1 MDHSKRWQIEPRI
14 TPEAEEALKAFPPI
28 IRQLLFNRG
37 YASDEAARKFLK
49 ASVAFDTSPWQ
60 LHGMEKVID
69 RLENAILNQEPIV
82 IYGDYDVDGVTA
94 TVLLVQLLKSIGAIV
109 HEYIPNRFDEGYG
122 LNIEALDAIKAEG
135 VKIVVTVDCGI
146 RSLDEIEYGNNL
158 ELDLIVSDH
167 HHPGEELPR
176 AYAIIN
182 PKQSGDLYPDKDLA
196 GVGVA
201 FKIAEAL
208 MDRMPD
214 NGFNKDDLLDLV
226 ALGTVADL
234 APLVGENRSLV
245 RRGLNQL
252 RQTKRQGIF
261 SLAAV
266 AGLDLRNLNAGNIG
280 FGLGPRLNAAG
291 RLESAL
297 AAYNLLS
304 TTDVFEAGQLA
315 QKLEIQNNDRQQVTR
330 TMQAQ
335 AEKLVLDDNPDA
347 FLLFA
352 VDPDFNPGVVGLA
365 ASRLSEIFYRPVI
378 VASKGEETTRGSC
391 RSIPEFHITEALEK
405 CADLLI
411 RYGGHAAAAGF
422 TVENSKLLELKQRLT
437 SYAEL
442 KLIGMELSPS
452 LSADGRVS
460 LSELDIKLLEQL
472 AWFEPTGYGN
482 PEPVF
487 VSEGLRVSSSRAV
500 GRDGKHLKLSVTDG
514 YSHFDAIAFQLGKL
528 QPSLPEFVDLLFT
541 FELNDFNG
549 RKNLQLKVRDIRPSE
564 RSE

>member
-564 RSE
+564 RS